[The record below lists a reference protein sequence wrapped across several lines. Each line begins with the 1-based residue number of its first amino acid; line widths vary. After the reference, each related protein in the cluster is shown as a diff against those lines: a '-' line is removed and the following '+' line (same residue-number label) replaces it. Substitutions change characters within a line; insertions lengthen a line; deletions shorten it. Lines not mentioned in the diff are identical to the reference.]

1 MQTKGFIRILTY
13 ALLVICAFYLG
24 FTFVSNH
31 YQNLAEKKALAV
43 AKISK
48 PDTSNDV
55 YKTALNEYLDSIAQ
69 KKVYPI
75 LMSKFFD
82 WGYTFQ
88 QVREKELGLGL
99 DLKGG
104 MNVTLQISVPD
115 ILRALAK
122 NNPDK
127 KFNQAIDN
135 VAGNQTAQDDFV
147 GSFCKEYKKLAPE
160 GNLAQIFHDVDRI
173 KEKPNA
179 SPAEVEKILKE
190 EVDAMVDNS
199 YKVLRNRI
207 DRFGVVQ
214 PNIQK
219 LKQSTGRILLELPG
233 VKEPER
239 VEKLLQ
245 GAANLEFYETYT
257 LSEIVGQLRQLN
269 DQSQAKVSVETEA
282 PAQETADKA
291 AATEQTAEAAPKA
304 AEDTSKAAAPKAE
317 AKPAPAT
324 KEVSVSLAQLTG
336 FEAQASMQASAG
348 YASPVVGYV
357 SASDTAA
364 VNTIIKSQLAKGIL
378 PNDLKLA
385 WTVKPRKMEN
395 GHEAFQLVALKT
407 IQGQPVLTGD
417 VVTRATSEFEN
428 TKGNVVSMT
437 MDSEG
442 TREWARITGQNRGK
456 AIAIVLD
463 DQVYSFPNVNS
474 QITGG
479 RSEITGDFTLEE
491 ANDLANV
498 LESGKMVARV
508 NVASESVIGPSLGK
522 ESIQKGL
529 ISFIVALVLLMIFM
543 VCTYGLQAGSIAN
556 LGLILNLFF
565 TMGILAS
572 FQSVLT
578 LPGIAGIVLT
588 LGMAVDANVLI
599 FERCKEELRA
609 GKGLKAAVSDGYK
622 NAFSA
627 IFDSNLTTII
637 TGAILIMLG
646 SGPIRGFAVTLVIG
660 ICCSFF
666 TAVFATRL
674 VMEHFVN
681 KGTFDKMTFTT
692 PLTRHLMENVQFNFM
707 GTAKKTAFIVLGLI
721 VLMGVLFAARGL
733 NRGIDFSGGRNY
745 VVQFDHAVN
754 TQDLEAKLADQFKGD
769 NDKSYITKV
778 ITIDNETKVR
788 ISTNYKIE
796 DSSDG
801 VSTEIMDKLYDGL
814 KSELGSMSKEDFSM
828 SNEEKGVVST
838 EVVGPSIAS
847 DMTTQAIWAVLF
859 SLLAMALYILFRF
872 RNIAFS
878 IGALAAVAFT
888 SFIVIGFYNLHGLL
902 PFSMEIDQTF
912 IAAILTVIGY
922 QVNDTV
928 VVFDRVREYR
938 KLYPKQDL
946 YTTFNK
952 ALCSTLS
959 RTTMTSITTLL
970 VLLIMLFLG
979 GATIRSFIFAMILGV
994 IIGTCSSLF
1003 IASPVAY
1010 WIARRSDKKEAALA
1024 SAAKR

>member
-1 MQTKGFIRILTY
+1 MQTKGFIRVLTI
-13 ALLVICAFYLG
+13 ALLLICAFYLS

-31 YQNLAEKKALAV
+31 YQNKAEQKALA
-43 AKISK
+43 AAGIKSA
-48 PDTSNDV
+48 DTSNEK
-55 YKTALNEYLDSIAQ
+55 YKAALNECLDSLANE
-69 KKVYPI
+69 KVY
-75 LMSKFFD
+75 L
-82 WGYTFQ
+82 GYYTFQ

-115 ILRALAK
+115 ILRALAN

-135 VAGNQTAQDDFV
+135 VSKNQTAQDDFV

-160 GNLAQIFHDVDRI
+160 GSLAQIFRGIERV

-179 SPAEVEKILKE
+179 TDAEVQNILND
-190 EVDAMVDNS
+190 EVNSMVDNS

-219 LKQSTGRILLELPG
+219 LQSTGRILLELPG

-239 VEKLLQ
+239 VRKLLQ

-257 LSEIVGQLRQLN
+257 LSDVIGALRQLS
-269 DQSQAKVSVETEA
+269 DQAQANKTVAQNPTEETTEEAA
-282 PAQETADKA
+282 PADAAEAKADSAAKA
-291 AATEQTAEAAPKA
+291 AA
-304 AEDTSKAAAPKAE
+304 D
-317 AKPAPAT
+317 KPAKQGELT
-324 KEVSVSLAQLTG
+324 LAQMTG
-336 FEAQASMQASAG
+336 FEALAG
-348 YASPVVGYV
+348 AGAGSPVVGYV
-357 SASDTAA
+357 GVADTAA
-364 VNTIIKSQLAKGIL
+364 VNAIIHSPVAKTIL
-378 PNDLKLA
+378 PADLKLA
-385 WTVKPRKMEN
+385 WTVKPEKGRD
-395 GHEAFQLVALKT
+395 GHEVFQLVALRT
-407 IQGQPVLTGD
+407 VNGQPVLNGD
-417 VVTRATSEFEN
+417 VVTRATSEFDN
-428 TKGNVVSMT
+428 LQGQVVSMN
-437 MDSEG
+437 MNDEG
-442 TREWARITGQNRGK
+442 ARQWSRITGQNIGK

-474 QITGG
+474 QIDGG
-479 RSEITGDFTLEE
+479 RSQISGRFTVEE

-522 ESIQKGL
+522 ESIEKGL
-529 ISFIVALVLLMIFM
+529 RSFIIALVLLMFFM
-543 VCTYGLQAGSIAN
+543 WFAYGWQAGSIAN
-556 LGLILNLFF
+556 LGLLMNLFF
-565 TMGILAS
+565 TIGILAS

-637 TGAILIMLG
+637 TGIILILLG

-681 KGTFDKMTFTT
+681 KGTFDKMTFSTS
-692 PLTRHLMENVQFNFM
+692 LTRNLMQNVNFNFM
-707 GTAKKTAFIVLGLI
+707 GAAKKTSVIVLALI
-721 VLMGVLFAARGL
+721 AIMAILFAVRGL

-745 VVQFDHAVN
+745 VVQFDHPVKTQALEDQLRDLLPGAN
-754 TQDLEAKLADQFKGD
+754 T
-769 NDKSYITKV
+769 SV
-778 ITIDNETKVR
+778 ITIDNDTKVR
-788 ISTNYKIE
+788 VSTNYKIDDTSE
-796 DSSDG
+796 GIDDQ
-801 VSTEIMDKLYDGL
+801 IMDLLYQGL
-814 KSELGSMSKEDFSM
+814 KSDLGSMSKADFSM
-828 SNEEKGVVST
+828 SNESVGVVSSET
-838 EVVGPSIAS
+838 VGPSIAS
-847 DMTTQAIWAVLF
+847 DMTRQAVWAVLF

-888 SFIVIGFYNLHGLL
+888 SFVVIGFYNLHGLL

-938 KLYPKQDL
+938 TLYPKQDL

-959 RTTMTSITTLL
+959 RTMMTSITTLL
-970 VLLIMLFLG
+970 VLFIMLFFG
-979 GATIRSFIFAMILGV
+979 GESIRSFIFAMILGV

-1024 SAAKR
+1024 TARK

>member
-1 MQTKGFIRILTY
+1 MQTKGFIRVLTI
-13 ALLVICAFYLG
+13 ALLLICAFYLS

-31 YQNLAEKKALAV
+31 YQNVAEKKALA
-43 AKISK
+43 AAGIKSA
-48 PDTSNDV
+48 DTSNEK
-55 YKTALNEYLDSIAQ
+55 YKTALNECLDSLANE
-69 KKVYPI
+69 KVY
-75 LMSKFFD
+75 L
-82 WGYTFQ
+82 GYYTFQ

-115 ILRALAK
+115 ILRALAN

-135 VAGNQTAQDDFV
+135 VSKSQTAQDDFV

-160 GNLAQIFHDVDRI
+160 GSLAQIFRNIERV

-179 SPAEVEKILKE
+179 NDSEVQSILND
-190 EVDAMVDNS
+190 EVNAMVDNS

-219 LKQSTGRILLELPG
+219 LQSTGRILLELPG

-239 VEKLLQ
+239 VRKLLQ

-257 LSEIVGQLRQLN
+257 LADVVGSLRQLS
-269 DQSQAKVSVETEA
+269 DQAHANGTTAAVEAADTTAQAVADTT
-282 PAQETADKA
+282 AQAAADKA
-291 AATEQTAEAAPKA
+291 AKKDDNALT
-304 AEDTSKAAAPKAE
+304 
-317 AKPAPAT
+317 
-324 KEVSVSLAQLTG
+324 LAQLTG
-336 FEAQASMQASAG
+336 FEALASSQAG
-348 YASPVVGYV
+348 SPVLGYV
-357 SASDTAA
+357 VAADTAA
-364 VNTIIKSQLAKGIL
+364 VNAIINSPVAKTIL
-378 PNDLKLA
+378 PADLKLA
-385 WTVKPRKMEN
+385 WTVKPEKMQG
-395 GHEAFQLVALKT
+395 GHEAFQLVALRT
-407 IQGQPVLTGD
+407 VNGQPVLNGD
-417 VVTRATSEFEN
+417 VVTRATSEFDN
-428 TKGNVVSMT
+428 LQGQVVSMT
-437 MDSEG
+437 MNDEG
-442 TREWARITGQNRGK
+442 ARQWSRITGQNIGK

-474 QITGG
+474 QIDGG
-479 RSEITGDFTLEE
+479 RSQISGRFTVEE
-491 ANDLANV
+491 AGDLANV

-522 ESIQKGL
+522 ESIRKGL
-529 ISFIVALVLLMIFM
+529 ISFIVALILLMIFM
-543 VCTYGLQAGSIAN
+543 VCTYGIHAGSIAN
-556 LGLILNLFF
+556 LGLIMNLFF
-565 TMGILAS
+565 TIGILAS

-627 IFDSNLTTII
+627 ILDSNLTTII
-637 TGAILIMLG
+637 TGIILILLG

-681 KGTFDKMTFTT
+681 KGTFDKMTFNTS
-692 PLTRHLMENVQFNFM
+692 LTRHLMENVNFDFM
-707 GTAKKTAFIVLGLI
+707 GTAKKTAYIVLALI
-721 VLMGVLFAARGL
+721 VIMGALFGLRGL
-733 NRGIDFSGGRNY
+733 NRGIDFSGGRNF
-745 VVQFDHAVN
+745 VVQFDHPVKTQALQEQLAPMFEGAN
-754 TQDLEAKLADQFKGD
+754 T
-769 NDKSYITKV
+769 SV
-778 ITIDNETKVR
+778 ITIDNDTKVR
-788 ISTNYKIE
+788 ISTNYKIDDASE
-796 DSSDG
+796 GIDDK
-801 VSTEIMDKLYDGL
+801 IMGKLYTGL
-814 KSELGSMSKEDFSM
+814 KSELGNMTQNDFST
-828 SNEEKGVVST
+828 SNESVGVVSSET
-838 EVVGPSIAS
+838 VGPSIAS
-847 DMTTQAIWAVLF
+847 DMTRQAIWAVLF

-888 SFIVIGFYNLHGLL
+888 SFIVIGFYNLHGML

-959 RTTMTSITTLL
+959 RTMMTSITTLL
-970 VLLIMLFLG
+970 VLFIMLFLG
-979 GATIRSFIFAMILGV
+979 GESIRSFIFAMILGV

-1024 SAAKR
+1024 TARK

>member
-1 MQTKGFIRILTY
+1 MQTKGFIRVLTY
-13 ALLVICAFYLG
+13 ALILICLFYLS
-24 FTFVSNH
+24 FTIVSNH
-31 YQNLAEKKALAV
+31 YQNKAEQKALAT
-43 AKISK
+43 AGIKSA
-48 PDTSNDV
+48 DTSNEK
-55 YKTALNEYLDSIAQ
+55 YKAALNEYLDSLANE
-69 KKVYPI
+69 KVY
-75 LMSKFFD
+75 L
-82 WGYTFQ
+82 GYYTFQ

-115 ILRALAK
+115 ILRALAN

-135 VAGNQTAQDDFV
+135 VSKNQTAQDDFV

-160 GNLAQIFHDVDRI
+160 GNLAQIFRGIDRI

-179 SPAEVEKILKE
+179 NDREVQNILND
-190 EVDAMVDNS
+190 EVNSMVDNS

-219 LKQSTGRILLELPG
+219 LQSTGRILLELPG

-239 VEKLLQ
+239 VRKLLQ
-245 GAANLEFYETYT
+245 GAANLEFYTTYT
-257 LSEIVGQLRQLN
+257 LGDIVGSLRQLS
-269 DQSQAKVSVETEA
+269 DQAQANKTTAAA
-282 PAQETADKA
+282 PAEAAATDSTATAEVKA
-291 AATEQTAEAAPKA
+291 AADSAAKAAAEAAP
-304 AEDTSKAAAPKAE
+304 
-317 AKPAPAT
+317 AT
-324 KEVSVSLAQLTG
+324 KDGKLTLAQLTG
-336 FEAQASMQASAG
+336 FEALASGGAG
-348 YASPVVGYV
+348 SPVVGYV
-357 SASDTAA
+357 SAADTAA
-364 VNTIIKSQLAKGIL
+364 VNAIVHSPMAKTIL
-378 PNDLKLA
+378 PADLKLA
-385 WTVKPRKMEN
+385 WTVKPEKMQG
-395 GHEAFQLVALKT
+395 GHEAFQLVALRT
-407 IQGQPVLTGD
+407 VNGQPVLNGD
-417 VVTRATSEFEN
+417 VVTRATSEFDN
-428 TKGNVVSMT
+428 LQGQVVSMT
-437 MDSEG
+437 MNDEG
-442 TREWARITGQNRGK
+442 ARQWSIITNQNIGK

-474 QITGG
+474 RIDGG
-479 RSEITGDFTLEE
+479 RSQISGRFTVEE

-522 ESIQKGL
+522 ESIRKGL
-529 ISFIVALVLLMIFM
+529 ISFIVALILLMIFM
-543 VCTYGLQAGSIAN
+543 VCTYGWQAGMIAN
-556 LGLILNLFF
+556 LGLFLNLFF

-637 TGAILIMLG
+637 TGIILILLG

-681 KGTFDKMTFTT
+681 KGTFDKMTFNTS
-692 PLTRHLMENVQFNFM
+692 LTRHLMENVQFNFM
-707 GTAKKTAFIVLGLI
+707 GAAKKTSIIVLALI
-721 VLMGVLFAARGL
+721 VVMGALFGLRGL
-733 NRGIDFSGGRNY
+733 NRGIDFSGGRNF
-745 VVQFDHAVN
+745 VVQFDHPVS
-754 TQDLEAKLADQFKGD
+754 TQTLESQLEAQFPGATT
-769 NDKSYITKV
+769 SV
-778 ITIDNETKVR
+778 ITIDNDTKVR
-788 ISTNYKIE
+788 VSTNYKIE
-796 DSSDG
+796 DSSEG
-801 VSTEIMDKLYDGL
+801 VDDEIMSKLYDGL
-814 KSELGSMSKEDFSM
+814 KSELGSMSKDDFSM
-828 SNEEKGVVST
+828 SNESVGVVSSET
-838 EVVGPSIAS
+838 VGPSIAS
-847 DMTTQAIWAVLF
+847 DMTRQAVWAVLF

-888 SFIVIGFYNLHGLL
+888 SFVVIGFYNLHGML

-959 RTTMTSITTLL
+959 RTMMTSITTLL
-970 VLLIMLFLG
+970 VLFIMLFLG
-979 GATIRSFIFAMILGV
+979 GESIRSFIFAMILGV

-1024 SAAKR
+1024 TAKN

>member
-1 MQTKGFIRILTY
+1 MQTKGFIRVLTI
-13 ALLVICAFYLG
+13 ALLLICAFYLS

-31 YQNLAEKKALAV
+31 YQNVAEQKALA
-43 AKISK
+43 AAGIKSA
-48 PDTSNDV
+48 DTSNEK
-55 YKTALNEYLDSIAQ
+55 YKAALNECLDSLANE
-69 KKVYPI
+69 KVY
-75 LMSKFFD
+75 L
-82 WGYTFQ
+82 GYYTFQ

-115 ILRALAK
+115 ILRALAN

-135 VAGNQTAQDDFV
+135 VSNNQTAQDDFV

-160 GNLAQIFHDVDRI
+160 GSLAQIFRGIERI
-173 KEKPNA
+173 REKPNA
-179 SPAEVEKILKE
+179 NDREVQSILND
-190 EVDAMVDNS
+190 EVNSMVDNS

-207 DRFGVVQ
+207 DRFGVVS

-219 LKQSTGRILLELPG
+219 LQSTGRILLELPG

-239 VEKLLQ
+239 VRKLLQ

-257 LSEIVGQLRQLN
+257 LGDVVGALRQLS
-269 DQSQAKVSVETEA
+269 DQAQANKTTAAAAADTTATAAA
-282 PAQETADKA
+282 PAAADSA
-291 AATEQTAEAAPKA
+291 AQAAPKA
-304 AEDTSKAAAPKAE
+304 A
-317 AKPAPAT
+317 PAQT
-324 KEVSVSLAQLTG
+324 GEKTLAQLTG
-336 FEAQASMQASAG
+336 FEALAG
-348 YASPVVGYV
+348 GGAGSPVLGYV

-364 VNTIIKSQLAKGIL
+364 VNAIFHSPIAKTIL
-378 PNDLKLA
+378 PADLKVA
-385 WTVKPRKMEN
+385 WTVKPEKMQ
-395 GHEAFQLVALKT
+395 GGQEAFQLVALRT
-407 IQGQPVLTGD
+407 VNGQPVLNGD
-417 VVTRATSEFEN
+417 VVTRATSEFDN
-428 TKGNVVSMT
+428 LQGQVVSMT
-437 MDSEG
+437 MNDEG
-442 TREWARITGQNRGK
+442 AHQWSRITGQNIGK

-474 QITGG
+474 QIDGG
-479 RSEITGDFTLEE
+479 RSQISGRFTVEE
-491 ANDLANV
+491 AGDLANV

-522 ESIQKGL
+522 ESIRKGL
-529 ISFIVALVLLMIFM
+529 ISFIIALVLLMIFM
-543 VCTYGLQAGSIAN
+543 VCTYGIYAGSIAN
-556 LGLILNLFF
+556 LGLLMNLFF
-565 TMGILAS
+565 TIGILAS

-637 TGAILIMLG
+637 TGIILILLG

-681 KGTFDKMTFTT
+681 KGTFDKMTFNTS
-692 PLTRHLMENVQFNFM
+692 LTRHLMENVQFNFM
-707 GTAKKTAFIVLGLI
+707 GAAKKTSVIVLALI
-721 VLMGVLFAARGL
+721 VIMGILFGVRGL
-733 NRGIDFSGGRNY
+733 NRGIDFSGGRNFI
-745 VVQFDHAVN
+745 VQFDHPVSTPALQAQLAPLFDGAN
-754 TQDLEAKLADQFKGD
+754 T
-769 NDKSYITKV
+769 SV
-778 ITIDNETKVR
+778 ITIDNDTKVR
-788 ISTNYKIE
+788 ISTNYKINDASE
-796 DSSDG
+796 G
-801 VSTEIMDKLYDGL
+801 VDDEIMGKLYEGL
-814 KSELGSMSKEDFSM
+814 KSELGNMSKDDFST
-828 SNEEKGVVST
+828 SNESVGVVSSET
-838 EVVGPSIAS
+838 VGPSIAS
-847 DMTTQAIWAVLF
+847 DMTRQAIWAVLF

-946 YTTFNK
+946 YDTFNK

-959 RTTMTSITTLL
+959 RTLMTSITTLL
-970 VLLIMLFLG
+970 VLFIMLFFG
-979 GATIRSFIFAMILGV
+979 GESIRSFIFAMILGV

-1024 SAAKR
+1024 AKR

>member
-1 MQTKGFIRILTY
+1 MQTKGFIRVLTI
-13 ALLVICAFYLG
+13 ALLLICAFYLS

-31 YQNLAEKKALAV
+31 YQNVAEQKALA
-43 AKISK
+43 AAGIKSA
-48 PDTSNDV
+48 DTSNEK
-55 YKTALNEYLDSIAQ
+55 YKAALNECLDSLANE
-69 KKVYPI
+69 KVY
-75 LMSKFFD
+75 L
-82 WGYTFQ
+82 GYYTFQ

-115 ILRALAK
+115 ILRALAN

-135 VAGNQTAQDDFV
+135 VSNNQTAQDDFV

-160 GNLAQIFHDVDRI
+160 GSLAQIFRGIERI
-173 KEKPNA
+173 REKPNA
-179 SPAEVEKILKE
+179 NDREVQSILND
-190 EVDAMVDNS
+190 EVNSMVDNS

-207 DRFGVVQ
+207 DRFGVVS

-219 LKQSTGRILLELPG
+219 LQSTGRILLELPG

-239 VEKLLQ
+239 VRKLLQ

-257 LSEIVGQLRQLN
+257 LGDVVGALRQLS
-269 DQSQAKVSVETEA
+269 DQAQANKTTAAAAADTTATAAA
-282 PAQETADKA
+282 PAAADSA
-291 AATEQTAEAAPKA
+291 AQAAPKA
-304 AEDTSKAAAPKAE
+304 A
-317 AKPAPAT
+317 PAQT
-324 KEVSVSLAQLTG
+324 GEKTLAQLTG
-336 FEAQASMQASAG
+336 FEALAG
-348 YASPVVGYV
+348 GGAGSPVLGYV

-364 VNTIIKSQLAKGIL
+364 VNAIFHSPIAKTIL
-378 PNDLKLA
+378 PADLKVA
-385 WTVKPRKMEN
+385 WTVKPEKMQ
-395 GHEAFQLVALKT
+395 GGQEAFQLVALRT
-407 IQGQPVLTGD
+407 VNGQPVLNGD
-417 VVTRATSEFEN
+417 VVTRATSEFDN
-428 TKGNVVSMT
+428 LQGQVVSMT
-437 MDSEG
+437 MNDEG
-442 TREWARITGQNRGK
+442 AHQWSRITGQNIGK

-474 QITGG
+474 QIDGG
-479 RSEITGDFTLEE
+479 RSQISGRFTVEE
-491 ANDLANV
+491 AGDLANV

-522 ESIQKGL
+522 ESIRKGL
-529 ISFIVALVLLMIFM
+529 ISFIIALVLLMIFM
-543 VCTYGLQAGSIAN
+543 VCTYGIYAGSIAN
-556 LGLILNLFF
+556 LGLLMNLFF
-565 TMGILAS
+565 TIGILAS

-637 TGAILIMLG
+637 TGIILILLG

-681 KGTFDKMTFTT
+681 KGTFDKMTFNTS
-692 PLTRHLMENVQFNFM
+692 LTRHLLENVQFNFM
-707 GTAKKTAFIVLGLI
+707 GAAKKTSVIVLALI
-721 VLMGVLFAARGL
+721 VIMGILFGVRGL
-733 NRGIDFSGGRNY
+733 NRGIDFSGGRNFI
-745 VVQFDHAVN
+745 VQFDHPVSTPALQAQLAPLFDGAN
-754 TQDLEAKLADQFKGD
+754 T
-769 NDKSYITKV
+769 SV
-778 ITIDNETKVR
+778 ITIDNDTKVR
-788 ISTNYKIE
+788 ISTNYKINDASE
-796 DSSDG
+796 G
-801 VSTEIMDKLYDGL
+801 VDDEIMGKLYEGL
-814 KSELGSMSKEDFSM
+814 KSELGNMSKDDFST
-828 SNEEKGVVST
+828 SNESVGVVSSET
-838 EVVGPSIAS
+838 VGPSIAS
-847 DMTTQAIWAVLF
+847 DMTRQAIWAVLF

-946 YTTFNK
+946 YATFNK

-959 RTTMTSITTLL
+959 RTLMTSITPLL
-970 VLLIMLFLG
+970 VLFIMLFFG
-979 GATIRSFIFAMILGV
+979 GESIRSFIFAMILGV

-1024 SAAKR
+1024 AKR

>member
-1 MQTKGFIRILTY
+1 MQTKGFIRVLTI
-13 ALLVICAFYLG
+13 ALLLICAFYLS

-31 YQNLAEKKALAV
+31 YQNKAEQKALA
-43 AKISK
+43 AAGIKSA
-48 PDTSNDV
+48 DTSNET
-55 YKTALNEYLDSIAQ
+55 YKTVLNECLDSLANE
-69 KKVYPI
+69 KVY
-75 LMSKFFD
+75 L
-82 WGYTFQ
+82 GYYTFQ

-115 ILRALAK
+115 ILRALAN

-135 VAGNQTAQDDFV
+135 VMKNQTAQDDFV

-160 GNLAQIFHDVDRI
+160 GNLAQIFRNIERI

-179 SPAEVEKILKE
+179 NDREVQNILND
-190 EVDAMVDNS
+190 EVNSMVDNS

-219 LKQSTGRILLELPG
+219 LQSTGRILLELPG

-239 VEKLLQ
+239 VRKLLQ
-245 GAANLEFYETYT
+245 GAANLEFYLTYT
-257 LSEIVGQLRQLN
+257 LGDIVGPLRQLS
-269 DQSQAKVSVETEA
+269 DQAQANKTTTEA
-282 PAQETADKA
+282 PAQDAAATTDSTATAEVKA
-291 AATEQTAEAAPKA
+291 AADSAAEAAAATKA
-304 AEDTSKAAAPKAE
+304 A
-317 AKPAPAT
+317 PAQKGELT
-324 KEVSVSLAQLTG
+324 LAQLTG
-336 FEAQASMQASAG
+336 FEALASAG
-348 YASPVVGYV
+348 AGSPVVGYV

-364 VNTIIKSQLAKGIL
+364 VNAIIHSPVAKTIL
-378 PNDLKLA
+378 PADLKLA
-385 WTVKPRKMEN
+385 WTVKPESMQG
-395 GHEAFQLVALKT
+395 GHEAFQLVALRT
-407 IQGQPVLTGD
+407 VNNQPVLNGD
-417 VVTRATSEFEN
+417 VVTRATSEFDN
-428 TKGNVVSMT
+428 LQGQVVSMT
-437 MDSEG
+437 MNDEG
-442 TREWARITGQNRGK
+442 ARQWSIITGQNIGK

-474 QITGG
+474 QIDGG
-479 RSEITGDFTLEE
+479 RSQISGRFTVEE

-522 ESIQKGL
+522 ESIRKGL

-543 VCTYGLQAGSIAN
+543 VCTYGIHAGMIAN
-556 LGLILNLFF
+556 LGLFLNLFF

-637 TGAILIMLG
+637 TGIILILLG

-681 KGTFDKMTFTT
+681 KGTFDKMTFNTS
-692 PLTRHLMENVQFNFM
+692 LTRHLMENVQFNFM
-707 GTAKKTAFIVLGLI
+707 GTAKKTATAVLALI
-721 VLMGVLFAARGL
+721 VIMGVLFGVRGL
-733 NRGIDFSGGRNY
+733 NRGIDFSGGRNF
-745 VVQFDHAVN
+745 VVQFDHPVSTQALESQLEKQFDGAN
-754 TQDLEAKLADQFKGD
+754 T
-769 NDKSYITKV
+769 SV
-778 ITIDNETKVR
+778 ITIDNDTKVR
-788 ISTNYKIE
+788 ISTNYKID
-796 DSSDG
+796 DSSEG
-801 VSTEIMDKLYDGL
+801 VDDEIMNKLYDGL

-828 SNEEKGVVST
+828 SNESVGVVSSET
-838 EVVGPSIAS
+838 VGPSIAS
-847 DMTTQAIWAVLF
+847 DMTRQAVWAVLF

-938 KLYPKQDL
+938 SLYPKQDL

-959 RTTMTSITTLL
+959 RTLMTSITTLL
-970 VLLIMLFLG
+970 VLFIMLFLG
-979 GATIRSFIFAMILGV
+979 GESIRSFIFAMILGV

-1024 SAAKR
+1024 TARK

>member
-1 MQTKGFIRILTY
+1 MQTKGFIRVLTY
-13 ALLVICAFYLG
+13 ALILICLFYLS
-24 FTFVSNH
+24 FTVVSTH
-31 YQNLAEKKALAV
+31 YQNKAEQKALA
-43 AKISK
+43 AAGIKSA
-48 PDTSNDV
+48 DTSNEV
-55 YKTALNEYLDSIAQ
+55 YKTALNTYLDSLANE
-69 KKVYPI
+69 KVFLGY
-75 LMSKFFD
+75 
-82 WGYTFQ
+82 YTFQ

-115 ILRALAK
+115 ILRALAN

-135 VAGNQTAQDDFV
+135 VTKSQTAQDDFV

-160 GNLAQIFHDVDRI
+160 GNLAQIFRSIERV

-179 SPAEVEKILKE
+179 TDAEVQNILKD
-190 EVDAMVDNS
+190 EVNSMVDNS

-219 LKQSTGRILLELPG
+219 LQSTGRILLELPG

-239 VEKLLQ
+239 VRKLLQ
-245 GAANLEFYETYT
+245 GAANLEFYETYK
-257 LSEIVGQLRQLN
+257 LSDIVGALRQLS
-269 DQSQAKVSVETEA
+269 DQAM
-282 PAQETADKA
+282 AQNTTAA
-291 AATEQTAEAAPKA
+291 AATDTTATADAAVKA
-304 AEDTSKAAAPKAE
+304 ATDSTAATAAKDAAKAKQDKAE
-317 AKPAPAT
+317 T
-324 KEVSVSLAQLTG
+324 LAQLTS
-336 FEAQASMQASAG
+336 FEALAG
-348 YASPVVGYV
+348 GQGGSPVVGYV
-357 SASDTAA
+357 LTADTARVNAIINSA
-364 VNTIIKSQLAKGIL
+364 VAKTIL
-378 PNDLKLA
+378 PSDLKLA
-385 WTVKPRKMEN
+385 WTVKPEKMQG
-395 GHEAFQLVALKT
+395 GHETFQLVALRT
-407 IQGQPVLTGD
+407 VNGQPVLNGD
-417 VVTRATSEFEN
+417 VVTRATSEYDN
-428 TKGNVVSMT
+428 LQGQVVSMT
-437 MDSEG
+437 MNDEG
-442 TREWARITGQNRGK
+442 ARQWSRITGQNIGK

-463 DQVYSFPNVNS
+463 DQVYSFPNVNA
-474 QITGG
+474 QIDGG
-479 RSEITGDFTLEE
+479 RSQISGRFTVEE
-491 ANDLANV
+491 AGDLANV

-522 ESIQKGL
+522 ESITKGFW
-529 ISFIVALVLLMIFM
+529 SFIIALIALMIFM
-543 VCTYGLQAGSIAN
+543 WCAYGWQAGSIAN
-556 LGLILNLFF
+556 LGLLLNLFF

-609 GKGLKAAVSDGYK
+609 GKGLKAAVNDGYK

-637 TGAILIMLG
+637 TGIILILLG

-681 KGTFDKMTFTT
+681 KGTFDKMTFNTSM
-692 PLTRHLMENVQFNFM
+692 TRHLMENVNFNFM
-707 GTAKKTAFIVLGLI
+707 GAAKKTSFIVLGLI
-721 VLMGVLFAARGL
+721 AVIGILFATLGL
-733 NRGIDFSGGRNY
+733 NRGIDFSGGRNF
-745 VVQFDHAVN
+745 VVQFDHPVKTQALQDQLAPLFEGAN
-754 TQDLEAKLADQFKGD
+754 T
-769 NDKSYITKV
+769 SV
-778 ITIDNETKVR
+778 ITIDNDTKVR
-788 ISTNYKIE
+788 ISTNYKIDDASE
-796 DSSDG
+796 G
-801 VSTEIMDKLYDGL
+801 VDDEIMDKLYTGL
-814 KSELGSMSKEDFSM
+814 KSELGGMSKADFSM
-828 SNEEKGVVST
+828 SNESAGVVSSET
-838 EVVGPSIAS
+838 VGPSIAS
-847 DMTTQAIWAVLF
+847 DMTREAIWAVLF
-859 SLLAMALYILFRF
+859 SLLAMALYILLRF

-888 SFIVIGFYNLHGLL
+888 AFVVIGFYNLHGLL

-938 KLYPKQDL
+938 SLYPKQDL
-946 YTTFNK
+946 YITFNK

-959 RTTMTSITTLL
+959 RTMMTSITTLL

-979 GATIRSFIFAMILGV
+979 GESIRSFIFAMILGV

-1024 SAAKR
+1024 AKK

>member
-1 MQTKGFIRILTY
+1 MQTKGFIRVLTY
-13 ALLVICAFYLG
+13 ALILICLFYLS
-24 FTFVSNH
+24 FTVVSNH
-31 YQNLAEKKALAV
+31 YQNKAEQKALAV
-43 AKISK
+43 AGIKTA
-48 PDTSNDV
+48 DTSNDV
-55 YKTALNEYLDSIAQ
+55 YKTALNEYLDSIAN
-69 KKVYPI
+69 KKVY
-75 LMSKFFD
+75 L
-82 WGYTFQ
+82 GYYTFQ

-115 ILRALAK
+115 ILRALAN

-135 VAGNQTAQDDFV
+135 VMSNQTAQDDFV

-160 GNLAQIFHDVDRI
+160 GNLAQIFRNIERI

-179 SPAEVEKILKE
+179 SDTEVQKILND
-190 EVDAMVDNS
+190 EVNSMVDNS

-219 LKQSTGRILLELPG
+219 LQSTGRILLELPG

-239 VEKLLQ
+239 VRKLLQ

-257 LSEIVGQLRQLN
+257 LNDVLGSLRQLS
-269 DQSQAKVSVETEA
+269 DQAQANKT
-282 PAQETADKA
+282 TAAAAADTTAAA
-291 AATEQTAEAAPKA
+291 AAT
-304 AEDTSKAAAPKAE
+304 DSV
-317 AKPAPAT
+317 AKPAPAAAPAP
-324 KEVSVSLAQLTG
+324 KEGNLTLAQFTG
-336 FEAQASMQASAG
+336 FEAMAG
-348 YASPVVGYV
+348 AGGSSPVVGYV
-357 SASDTAA
+357 ATSDTAD
-364 VNTIIKSQLAKGIL
+364 VNAIINSPVAKTIL
-378 PNDLKLA
+378 PADLKLA
-385 WTVKPRKMEN
+385 WTVKGTKTQD
-395 GHEAFQLVALKT
+395 GHEAFQLVALRT
-407 IQGQPVLTGD
+407 VNGQPVLNGD
-417 VVTRATSEFEN
+417 VVTRASSEFDN
-428 TKGNVVSMT
+428 LQGQVVSMT
-437 MDSEG
+437 MNDEG
-442 TREWARITGQNRGK
+442 ARQWSRITGSNIGK

-463 DQVYSFPNVNS
+463 DQVYSFPNVNGQIDGGRS
-474 QITGG
+474 QITGH
-479 RSEITGDFTLEE
+479 FTVEE
-491 ANDLANV
+491 ANDLSNV

-522 ESIQKGL
+522 ESIHKGL
-529 ISFIVALVLLMIFM
+529 VSFIIALVLLMIFM
-543 VCTYGLQAGSIAN
+543 VCAYGWQAGMIAN
-556 LGLILNLFF
+556 LGLFLNLFF

-637 TGAILIMLG
+637 TGIILILLG

-692 PLTRHLMENVQFNFM
+692 PMTRNLMENVNFNFM
-707 GTAKKTAFIVLGLI
+707 GAAKMTSFIVLGLI
-721 VLMGVLFAARGL
+721 VLMLLLFGLRGL
-733 NRGIDFSGGRNY
+733 NRGIDFSGGRNF
-745 VVQFDHAVN
+745 VVQFDHPVSTQTLDAQLEEQFPGAN
-754 TQDLEAKLADQFKGD
+754 T
-769 NDKSYITKV
+769 SV
-778 ITIDNETKVR
+778 ITIDNDTKVR
-788 ISTNYKIE
+788 VSTNYKIE
-796 DSSDG
+796 DNSEG
-801 VSTEIMDKLYDGL
+801 VDDEIMSKLYEGL
-814 KSELGSMSKEDFSM
+814 KSDLGSMSKEDFSM
-828 SNEEKGVVST
+828 SNEDVGVVSSET
-838 EVVGPSIAS
+838 VGPSIAS
-847 DMTTQAIWAVLF
+847 DMTRQAIWAVLF
-859 SLLAMALYILFRF
+859 SLLAMALYILLRF

-888 SFIVIGFYNLHGLL
+888 SFVVIGFYNLHGLL

-938 KLYPKQDL
+938 SLYPKQDL

-959 RTTMTSITTLL
+959 RTMMTSITTLL
-970 VLLIMLFLG
+970 VLLIMLIFG
-979 GATIRSFIFAMILGV
+979 GESIRSFIFAMILGV

-1024 SAAKR
+1024 NARK